1 MGFTI
6 DENTQNIRITR
17 GDSGIAESELCI
29 GDGQDAVLYE
39 MQEGDVI
46 SLGVKADYE
55 DAECIIRKDVHENP
69 AVFEFV
75 PSDTKDLDFGTY
87 YYDVQFVRGSD
98 GFTVTYIEKKKFKVT
113 EEVV

>member
-1 MGFTI
+1 MFEI
-6 DENTQNIRITR
+6 DEKTQNIRITR
-17 GDSGIAESELCI
+17 GDSGIAESELYM
-29 GDGQDAVLYE
+29 DGVLYE

-55 DAECIIRKDVHENP
+55 DAECIFRKDVHENP

-75 PSDTKDLDFGTY
+75 PSDTKELEFGTY
-87 YYDVQFVRGSD
+87 YYDMQFVRGSD
-98 GFTVTYIEKKKFKVT
+98 GFTVTFIEKKRFKVT

>member
-1 MGFTI
+1 MFEI
-6 DENTQNIRITR
+6 DEKTQNIRITR
-17 GDSGIAESELCI
+17 GDSGLAESELYI
-29 GDGQDAVLYE
+29 GEGEDAVLYE

-55 DAECIIRKDVHENP
+55 DAECIFQKDVYENP

-75 PSDTKDLDFGTY
+75 PADTKDLDFGTY
-87 YYDVQFVRGSD
+87 YFDVQFVRGSD
-98 GFTVTYIEKKKFKVT
+98 GFTVTFIEKKRFKVT